1 MMSYVMY
8 PPGIRIFEES
18 LGIRG
23 ERMELRLQS
32 VEQDGVL
39 KEKTHLTTSMRR
51 VKHTIFHSDTCDVC
65 SKRGEGV
72 SQFMAKGREVAW
84 IWY

>member
-1 MMSYVMY
+1 MY

-39 KEKTHLTTSMRR
+39 KEKTHLTSSMRR
-51 VKHTIFHSDTCDVC
+51 VKHTIFHSGTMYIHMT
-65 SKRGEGV
+65 S
-72 SQFMAKGREVAW
+72 AL
-84 IWY
+84 